1 MNQML
6 QDRGNHLRGSPWFC
20 KELLKLSAGKDLRMH
35 WVQQDA
41 YSTALLKD
49 FEEARFIWLALAHV
63 KIKWKGNRENE
74 ESGLP
79 AYQVATN
86 SPKQMKPSSP
96 AHACSD
102 MLRAAHVKS
111 CMYLLHVYKE
121 NPQNCGCIVTEKN
134 IFHLI
139 LRLFIQQFLICSHII
154 PPLAPPDL
162 SRSHFTALY
171 SHSKTLHT
179 CHLCLF
185 KQQHLESWC

>member
-6 QDRGNHLRGSPWFC
+6 QDRGSRLRGSPWLC

-35 WVQQDA
+35 WVQQDTD
-41 YSTALLKD
+41 STALPKD
-49 FEEARFIWLALAHV
+49 FEEARFIRLALACV

-74 ESGLP
+74 ECGLP

-102 MLRAAHVKS
+102 MLRAAHVNS
-111 CMYLLHVYKE
+111 CMYILHVYKE

-134 IFHLI
+134 
-139 LRLFIQQFLICSHII
+139 
-154 PPLAPPDL
+154 P
-162 SRSHFTALY
+162 HFP
-171 SHSKTLHT
+171 SHSPFVHPAVFDLLPHHTTFGSPRPLKLPLHSS
-179 CHLCLF
+179 LF
-185 KQQHLESWC
+185 P